1 MCLPRNRYTARP
13 YPGDPRSGGDVM
25 FRHILRRLLLAIPTL
40 LAVITIIFVI
50 VRVIPGDPARAAL
63 GDQATDE
70 AVDALRTDLGLNKSL
85 FAQYLDYMGGLL
97 QGDLGSSLITRD
109 SAWDQI
115 RYVLPHTI
123 ELTIA
128 AILLALLLGIPTGV
142 MTAIRQNTWV
152 DYIGRVL
159 SLAGLSAPAFYIGL
173 LLIYLFSAQAGWFPA
188 IGAGDF
194 ADPLDNLHSLV
205 LPMITL
211 GLVETA
217 YVARMT
223 RSVMLNVL
231 SDDYVRTARA
241 KGLAER
247 TVMVRHALRAAL
259 VPIISLVGIFTV
271 GLIGSSVLTEEVFAR
286 PGLGKLMIGAT
297 RQRDY
302 TLLQAIMVVY
312 AFIIVIVNIV
322 VDIIYTM
329 ADPRVRH
336 G

>member
-1 MCLPRNRYTARP
+1 
-13 YPGDPRSGGDVM
+13 M
-25 FRHILRRLLLAIPTL
+25 FRQILRRLLLAIPTL
-40 LAVITIIFVI
+40 IAVITIIFLI

-63 GDQATDE
+63 GDQASDE
-70 AVDALRTDLGLNKSL
+70 AVNALRTELGLNKSL

-97 QGDLGSSLITRD
+97 QGDLGSSLITRA

-115 RYVLPHTI
+115 KYVLPHTI

-142 MTAIRQNTWV
+142 VTAIKQNTWI

-173 LLIYLFSAQAGWFPA
+173 LLIYLLSARAGWFPA

-194 ADPLDNLHSLV
+194 SNPLDNLHSLV

-241 KGLAER
+241 KGLVER
-247 TVMVRHALRAAL
+247 TVMIRHALRAAL

-329 ADPRVRH
+329 ADPRVRD

>member
-1 MCLPRNRYTARP
+1 ML
-13 YPGDPRSGGDVM
+13 
-25 FRHILRRLLLAIPTL
+25 RHILRRLLLAIPTL

-50 VRVIPGDPARAAL
+50 IRVIPGDPARAAL
-63 GDQATDE
+63 GDQASDE
-70 AVDALRTDLGLNKSL
+70 AVLKLQQQLGLDKPIWQ
-85 FAQYLDYMGGLL
+85 QYLDYMGNLA
-97 QGDLGSSLITRD
+97 QGDLGTSLITRTPT
-109 SAWDQI
+109 WDQI
-115 RYVLPHTI
+115 QFVLPHSLQ
-123 ELTIA
+123 LTVA
-128 AILLALLLGIPTGV
+128 AVLLALLMGIPTGV
-142 MTAIRQNTWV
+142 ITAIKQNTPI

-173 LLIYLFSAQAGWFPA
+173 LLIYIFAAQAQWFPA

-194 ADPLDNLHSLV
+194 SDPLDNLHSLV
-205 LPMITL
+205 LPAVTL

-241 KGLAER
+241 KGLIER
-247 TVMVRHALRAAL
+247 TVMLRHALRAAL
-259 VPIISLVGIFTV
+259 VPIVALVGIFTV

-312 AFIIVIVNIV
+312 AFIIVIVNII
-322 VDIIYTM
+322 VDIVYTM
-329 ADPRVRH
+329 IDPRVRT
-336 G
+336 